1 MKRFLAVILFSL
13 VAFTSLSQ
21 LAVNQNYPKFDKKW
35 FHFGFG
41 LGINM
46 ASFNHRL
53 KLDPTFSDSLQTLNI
68 KYQPG
73 FYLGVISSFKLH
85 TTLRLRIIPS
95 LSFYERNMEY
105 TFIDIAGNTKN
116 VEYKSNSTSLEFP
129 LLLKWR
135 TLRVKNFAAYVVGGA
150 QYALDLSAKEEANQS
165 LAKPLVKTRKH
176 DIQGTIGI
184 GFDFFMPYFKFGIE
198 LRYAHGLRNV
208 LLQENFFL
216 DRPIDRLYNKSWL
229 IAFTF
234 EG

>member
-1 MKRFLAVILFSL
+1 M
-13 VAFTSLSQ
+13 SQ

-46 ASFNHRL
+46 SSFNHRL
-53 KLDPTFSDSLQTLNI
+53 KLDPAFTDSLQSLKI
-68 KYQPG
+68 SYQPG

-85 TTLRLRIIPS
+85 TTLRLRIIPA
-95 LSFYERNMEY
+95 LSFYERNMSY
-105 TFIDIAGNTKN
+105 TFIDMAGNTDV

-135 TLRVKNFAAYVVGGA
+135 TLRVKDFAAYVVGGA
-150 QYALDLSAKEEANQS
+150 QYALDLADKEDANQS
-165 LAKPLVKTRKH
+165 FAKPLVKTNRH
-176 DIQGTIGI
+176 DFQGTIGL

-198 LRYAHGLRNV
+198 LRYSHSFINV
-208 LLQENFFL
+208 LKQENFYL
-216 DRPIDRLYNKSWL
+216 DRPIDKLYNKSWL
-229 IAFTF
+229 ISFTF